1 MNHNDI
7 VNISEPKNL
16 LDVLQNAAKE
26 SIEAQRMKKSLL
38 KIMADKDY
46 FSLLNLEDQIKV
58 VKLISSSEKDAMN
71 FLLDFCRINA
81 NIEGM
86 SDILRILLSNQSLNI
101 TNNNTLAIETSKPVS
116 DSATDKAKYIQ
127 SLIFKSMD
135 EKRNIVRG
143 LDDNDI

>member
-1 MNHNDI
+1 MSN
-7 VNISEPKNL
+7 NIEIINNTEPKNL
-16 LDVLQNAAKE
+16 LDVLQNAAKA
-26 SIEAQRMKKSLL
+26 SIETQKMKKSLL
-38 KIMADKDY
+38 KMMANKEY

-86 SDILRILLSNQSLNI
+86 SDILKNLLSSQSINI
-101 TNNNTLAIETSKPVS
+101 TNNNLSIETQKSS
-116 DSATDKAKYIQ
+116 DIASTAQYVQ

-135 EKRNIVRG
+135 EKRNITRG
-143 LDDNDI
+143 IDEKDI

>member
-58 VKLISSSEKDAMN
+58 VKLISSSEKDAKN

-101 TNNNTLAIETSKPVS
+101 TNNTLAIETSKPVS
-116 DSATDKAKYIQ
+116 DGATDKAKYIQ

>member
-1 MNHNDI
+1 MKHNDI

-86 SDILRILLSNQSLNI
+86 SDILRILLSNQSLNS
-101 TNNNTLAIETSKPVS
+101 TNNTLAIETSKPVS